1 MINRKRPWYITE
13 CPEGE
18 QFVSAENE
26 NENQFI
32 SETFVK
38 PSQQSIWMQAIVCA
52 GGKLCDQD
60 YGPVFYSNI
69 DGELPNTGCV
79 QLPFGGG
86 MKWLVKNCR
95 DTAAYVCKYGQYL

>member
-1 MINRKRPWYITE
+1 MITRKRPWYIAK

-32 SETFVK
+32 YETFVK

-52 GGKLCDQD
+52 RGKLCDQD
-60 YGPVFYSNI
+60 YGTVFYNNI
-69 DGELPNTGCV
+69 NGELPSKGCV
-79 QLPFGGG
+79 QMAFGSGT
-86 MKWLVKNCR
+86 KWVVKNCR
-95 DTAAYVCKYGQYL
+95 TAAFYVCKYGE